1 MRMIIVIISF
11 VALCNATYGERKPWR
26 EGKTF
31 LNSTNYNDYLK
42 SYYQKKYPS
51 CKDQPEFLNETL
63 GGCCS
68 WDGKTCGQTT
78 DYCKASAAN
87 CKNCN
92 GQWING
98 GGGGGITCGDRCA
111 HPTDGKCNGCS
122 DCSWCWPSG
131 SSPSDPAAACQC
143 PGSGPGPSPS
153 GQASTTR
160 YWDCNQPFCEPGNL
174 PYPHQY
180 RPFKMSDGRIFAH
193 AAASDVILQGH
204 AACEKCYQLQYN
216 GVTFVVKVDNWC
228 PCDANPPG
236 CCEPH
241 FDIAVPGTDYAP
253 ASASNVCQQKDPSM
267 RYDKG
272 RQACSHWPWED
283 SADCCN
289 SVSTDQQLN
298 EGCRLFVGIGW
309 NNPRVAYAEV
319 SCPY

>member
-1 MRMIIVIISF
+1 
-11 VALCNATYGERKPWR
+11 
-26 EGKTF
+26 
-31 LNSTNYNDYLK
+31 
-42 SYYQKKYPS
+42 
-51 CKDQPEFLNETL
+51 
-63 GGCCS
+63 
-68 WDGKTCGQTT
+68 
-78 DYCKASAAN
+78 
-87 CKNCN
+87 
-92 GQWING
+92 
-98 GGGGGITCGDRCA
+98 
-111 HPTDGKCNGCS
+111 
-122 DCSWCWPSG
+122 
-131 SSPSDPAAACQC
+131 
-143 PGSGPGPSPS
+143 
-153 GQASTTR
+153 
-160 YWDCNQPFCEPGNL
+160 
-174 PYPHQY
+174 
-180 RPFKMSDGRIFAH
+180 MSDGRIFAH

-283 SADCCN
+283 SPDCCN